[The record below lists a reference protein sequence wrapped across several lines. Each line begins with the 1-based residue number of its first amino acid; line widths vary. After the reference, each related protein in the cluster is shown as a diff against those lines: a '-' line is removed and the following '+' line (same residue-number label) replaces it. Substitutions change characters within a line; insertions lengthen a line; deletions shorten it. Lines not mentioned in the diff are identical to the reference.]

1 MEVGY
6 AYPDVLCVLENGKRC
21 TGAWD
26 LCPGSEATFKLLE
39 AVLEEVMDIFPS
51 PYIHIGGDEATMK
64 TWPLCVNCRRRME
77 EEGFTDVRQLQGYL
91 VRRIEAFVR
100 SHGRRIIGWDEILE
114 TGVPENAVVQ
124 SWRGVSGGEKANA
137 MGHEVVMSPN
147 SHLYL
152 NYYQD
157 LIRKEPRAVG
167 ELTSL
172 RHVYSYEPVA
182 EGMDESLV
190 LGIQGNL
197 WCELVYTGEHA
208 EYMLYPRAFA
218 IAERAWSPSDVR
230 DPLEFR
236 NRARKLVGVLRSKG
250 YNTFDMD
257 TESEL
262 AQSGYRTFDSFEKAK
277 LQGQNN

>member
-1 MEVGY
+1 M
-6 AYPDVLCVLENGKRC
+6 A
-21 TGAWD
+21 
-26 LCPGSEATFKLLE
+26 
-39 AVLEEVMDIFPS
+39 
-51 PYIHIGGDEATMK
+51 
-64 TWPLCVNCRRRME
+64 
-77 EEGFTDVRQLQGYL
+77 EEGFTDVKQLQGYL

-124 SWRGVSGGEKANA
+124 SWRGVSGGIAANKA
-137 MGHEVVMSPN
+137 GHEVVMSPN

-182 EGMDESLV
+182 DGMDESLV
-190 LGIQGNL
+190 LGMQGNL
-197 WCELVYTGEHA
+197 WCELVPSAEHA

-218 IAERAWSPSDVR
+218 VAERAWSPADVR
-230 DPLEFR
+230 DPLDFR
-236 NRARKLVGVLRSKG
+236 KRAEKVLGVLKTRG
-250 YNTFDMD
+250 YNSFDMD
-257 TESEL
+257 SESEL
-262 AQSGYRTFDSFEKAK
+262 ARSGFRTFDAFEKAK
-277 LQGQNN
+277 LQSIN